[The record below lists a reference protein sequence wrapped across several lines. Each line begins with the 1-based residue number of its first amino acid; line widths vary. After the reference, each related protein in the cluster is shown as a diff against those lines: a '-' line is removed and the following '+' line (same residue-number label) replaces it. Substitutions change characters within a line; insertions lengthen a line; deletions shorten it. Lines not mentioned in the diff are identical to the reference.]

1 MAGGTGDFPR
11 TPFTPPLAPPLRKMD
26 WSAIG
31 RGLLNDPSGPPSPV
45 DGETG
50 GPRSDEEDEFFR
62 SGG

>member
-1 MAGGTGDFPR
+1 MAGVRGMSPV
-11 TPFTPPLAPPLRKMD
+11 PLYASLGAPAQENG

-31 RGLLNDPSGPPSPV
+31 RRFLNDRSSTRRLV